1 MNQRRGHRHDDAAR
15 STSGQADRRAGSPW
29 RDLSE
34 AEWRS
39 RLAPGAFEVLR
50 GEATEPRGSSPLL
63 REHRPGA
70 FVCAGCGLPLF
81 RSEAKFDSGSGWP
94 SFDAAQAGNIA
105 TRRDDRGGVARVEY
119 HCARCL
125 GHQGHIFHD
134 GPTSTGLRHCNDGV
148 ALRFVPD

>member
-1 MNQRRGHRHDDAAR
+1 MSEPRERRPSDDAHP
-15 STSGQADRRAGSPW
+15 TSDQPDRFAGSPW
-29 RDLSE
+29 RGLSD
-34 AEWRS
+34 ADWKA
-39 RLAPGAFEVLR
+39 RLSPAAFEVLR

-63 REHRPGA
+63 REHRPGT
-70 FVCAGCGLPLF
+70 FVCAGCDLPLF
-81 RSEAKFDSGSGWP
+81 RSEAKFESGSGWP
-94 SFDAAQAGNIA
+94 SFDAAQQGSIA
-105 TRRDDRGGVARVEY
+105 TQRDDRGGVARVEY

>member
-1 MNQRRGHRHDDAAR
+1 MSEPRQHRPSDDR
-15 STSGQADRRAGSPW
+15 PTFDPADRFSGSPW
-29 RDLSE
+29 RGLSD
-34 AEWRS
+34 ADWKA
-39 RLAPGAFEVLR
+39 RLPPAAFEVLR

-63 REHRPGA
+63 REHRPGT
-70 FVCAGCGLPLF
+70 FVCAGCSLPLI
-81 RSEAKFDSGSGWP
+81 RSEAKFESGSGWP

-105 TRRDDRGGVARVEY
+105 TQRDDRGGVARVEY

-148 ALRFVPD
+148 ALRFVRD

>member
-1 MNQRRGHRHDDAAR
+1 MSEPEEHRPSEDAHP
-15 STSGQADRRAGSPW
+15 TSDPADRFGGSSW
-29 RDLSE
+29 RGLSD

-39 RLAPGAFEVLR
+39 RLAPTAFEVLR
-50 GEATEPRGSSPLL
+50 HEATEPRGSSPLL
-63 REHRPGA
+63 REHRPGT
-70 FVCAGCGLPLF
+70 FVCAGCGLALF
-81 RSEAKFDSGSGWP
+81 RSEAKFESGSGWP
-94 SFDAAQAGNIA
+94 SFDAVQAGSIA

-134 GPTSTGLRHCNDGV
+134 GPTATGLRHCNDGV

>member
-1 MNQRRGHRHDDAAR
+1 MSEPQGYRQGAAAP
-15 STSGQADRRAGSPW
+15 SATGQAEPFAGSPW
-29 RDLSE
+29 RDLTD
-34 AEWRS
+34 ADWKA
-39 RLAPGAFEVLR
+39 RLPPAAFEVLR

-63 REHRPGA
+63 REHRPGT
-70 FVCAGCGLPLF
+70 FVCSGCGLPLF

-105 TRRDDRGGVARVEY
+105 TRRDDRGGVAWFEY

-134 GPTSTGLRHCNDGV
+134 GPTPTGLRHCNDGV